1 MAPTHHPSAQALANF
16 LIGDCSPG
24 AALLVTKHVTL
35 CARCASRVQAMGSV
49 GVSTGE
55 ICYGEPETLEPGLE
69 ATLVEGASGLG
80 EAIFCMRAAP
90 DQALPLDEPLPAVEL
105 LVLEGSLVAD
115 GVQYFAGDFL
125 SVEETPKRRL
135 TSHPITGCV
144 YLMTAQD
151 PGGLLGAD

>member
-1 MAPTHHPSAQALANF
+1 MAATHHPSAQALANF

-24 AALLVTKHVTL
+24 AALLVAQHVTL

-69 ATLVEGASGLG
+69 ATLVVGASGLG
-80 EAIFCMRAAP
+80 EAVFCIRAGP
-90 DQALPLDEPLPAVEL
+90 GRSLPLDEPLPAVEL
-105 LVLEGSLVAD
+105 LVLEGSLEAD
-115 GVQYFAGDFL
+115 GVRYFAGDFL
-125 SVEETPKRRL
+125 SVEETPKQEL
-135 TSHPITGCV
+135 MSDATAGCV